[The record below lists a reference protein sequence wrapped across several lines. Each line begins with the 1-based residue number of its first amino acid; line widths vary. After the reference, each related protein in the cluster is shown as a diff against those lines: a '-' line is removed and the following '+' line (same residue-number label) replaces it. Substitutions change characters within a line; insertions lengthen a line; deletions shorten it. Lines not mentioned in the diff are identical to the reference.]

1 MSKKLAV
8 TLIAVGGWMM
18 TAPSAG
24 ADEKPAWIAK
34 SNAYTERLLLTQAQF
49 DPESAAQ
56 SGLEQFDGKAIDLGP
71 NRTNRLVAA
80 EEKQRVI
87 FAAALKTETD
97 PQVRQ
102 DLQILI
108 KSIDQSVDGVRLD
121 QKLMLDW
128 TDVPQFVFGAMNDAL
143 DPQVGPK
150 RHAKAIELLQ
160 RYTGL
165 FPGSTPLAV
174 LAKARWAN
182 SQGVGKIGPYE
193 GEVEDTLGKT
203 ETYIAGIHALFAKA
217 RVMGADK
224 ALAVL
229 DQQLRDYA
237 AWEKANVLPKARDS
251 FRLPEQI
258 YAFRLRAVGI
268 DLPPEQLVGRARR
281 GFYDT
286 RRQMEALAPLVAKKF
301 GFAKTDYLSVIAELK
316 KDTIAPDKLQA
327 YYGSV
332 LSQIDATIT
341 REHLIT
347 RPDFPVL
354 MRLGSPAENA
364 QQPAPHMSPPRFIG
378 NTGERGQFVLT
389 TGDPSA
395 GPDAKY
401 DDFGFK
407 AAAWTVSAHEARP
420 GHELQFA
427 QMLAR
432 GVSQARV
439 LYAFNSVNAE
449 GWALYAEAEFMPYE
463 PIEGQLIALQYQ
475 LLRES
480 RAILD
485 PMLNLGQITP
495 AEATIW
501 LREQVGLS
509 KAFTKE
515 EVDRFTFR
523 SPGQAGSYYY
533 GYGQLADL
541 RTATELAL
549 GAKFDRQAFNDFVV
563 GQGLLPL
570 DLLAKAVNDDFI
582 PAQRRR

>member
-1 MSKKLAV
+1 MVAFSGCLMA
-8 TLIAVGGWMM
+8 
-18 TAPSAG
+18 APSAA
-24 ADEKPAWIAK
+24 ADEQPAWIAK
-34 SNAYTERLLLTQAQF
+34 SNAYTQRLLLTQAQF

-56 SGLEQFDGKAIDLGP
+56 SGLEQFDGRAIDLGP
-71 NRTNRLVAA
+71 NRTDRLVAA
-80 EEKQRVI
+80 EEKQRDI

-108 KSIDQSVDGVRLD
+108 KSIDQSVDGARLD

-128 TDVPQFVFGAMNDAL
+128 TDVPQFVFGVMNDAL
-143 DPQVGPK
+143 DPQVGPE
-150 RHAKAIELLQ
+150 RHAKAVELLQ

-165 FPGSTPLAV
+165 FPGSTPLTV
-174 LAKARWAN
+174 LAKARWVD
-182 SQGVGKIGPYE
+182 SQGPGKVGPYK

-203 ETYIAGIHALFAKA
+203 DTYITGIHALFAKA
-217 RVMGADK
+217 GVKGADK

-229 DQQLRDYA
+229 DQQLREYA
-237 AWEKANVLPKARDS
+237 AWEKASVLPKARDS
-251 FRLPEQI
+251 FRLPAQI

-268 DLPPEQLVGRARR
+268 DLPPEQLIGRARR

-301 GFAKTDYLSVIAELK
+301 GFAKTDYLSVIAALK
-316 KDTIAPDKLQA
+316 KDTIAPDKLEA

-347 RPDFPVL
+347 RPNFPVL

-389 TGDPSA
+389 TGDTSA

-495 AEATIW
+495 AEATAW